1 MPLAQGT
8 AGPVIIQDGAI
19 GPSGLRQGRQ
29 GDAIVSELHGRFYEQ
44 NFRGGLFSGGMT
56 LTSIS
61 NATFSTGTL
70 GATATPILGVWNPLG
85 SGKNL
90 VILQAR
96 VSPVNTAL
104 QTTGAGSL
112 MWATATGQGAISTGN
127 IPVSRSLLTAAGSVA
142 KDMSGVALTGLSG
155 SLVVRDAT
163 ALGSGVISNLSTLQT
178 AAGLFP
184 PQFPSVDN
192 VDGAWIVPP
201 GGVLAVLC
209 TTNPP
214 VAISAAS
221 SILWEEVQAA

>member
-1 MPLAQGT
+1 MPLSQGT
-8 AGPVIIQDGAI
+8 VGPVVGADGSLL
-19 GPSGLRQGRQ
+19 PSGLRQGRLA
-29 GDAIVSELHGRFYEQ
+29 DLIVSELHGRFYEQ
-44 NFRGGLFSGGMT
+44 AFRGNLFSGGMT

-70 GATATPILGVWNPLG
+70 GPTATPIVGVWNPLT

-90 VILQAR
+90 VILQVR
-96 VSPVNTAL
+96 VSPINTAL

-112 MWATATGQGAISTGN
+112 MWASSVGNGALTLGSAPMNRLTG
-127 IPVSRSLLTAAGSVA
+127 LAAGSVA
-142 KDMSGVALTGLSG
+142 KDMSGIALTGLTNN
-155 SLVVRDAT
+155 LVVRDAT
-163 ALGSGVISNLSTLQT
+163 MLCSGAMSNLSTLQT
-178 AAGLFP
+178 AAGLMP
-184 PQFPSVDN
+184 AQNPTIDP

-221 SILWEEVQAA
+221 SILWEEVPAA